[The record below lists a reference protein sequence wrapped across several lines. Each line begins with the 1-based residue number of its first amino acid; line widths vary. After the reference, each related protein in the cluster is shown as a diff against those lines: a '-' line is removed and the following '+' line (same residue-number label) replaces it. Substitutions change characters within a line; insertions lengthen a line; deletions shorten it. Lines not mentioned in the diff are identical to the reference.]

1 MWVYLGQKYI
11 LKNWHESFFFNL
23 LLLLLFFTFWP
34 HCTACGLLTPWPGVE
49 PGLLALE
56 APSINHWSAREAPT
70 CIILNNT
77 TVQNYYSIYFKFLVK
92 NYLFYM
98 TPSPSLVDFFLF
110 KIFILPCQGPPSQAL
125 LAYLPG
131 EPPEVSSGHPV
142 QTWTLMLRG
151 MTLNFW
157 TSQSWISWTL
167 PVPGATEERLPLGG
181 VTVV

>member
-1 MWVYLGQKYI
+1 MWFYLGQKYS

-49 PGLLALE
+49 PGLPALE

-70 CIILNNT
+70 CIILNNIT
-77 TVQNYYSIYFKFLVK
+77 IQNYYDIYFKFLVK

-110 KIFILPCQGPPSQAL
+110 KNFILYWGTIL
-125 LAYLPG
+125 LTNVCIVKAMVFPAVMYGCELYHKEGWAPKN
-131 EPPEVSSGHPV
+131 
-142 QTWTLMLRG
+142 WC
-151 MTLNFW
+151 FW
-157 TSQSWISWTL
+157 TVVL
-167 PVPGATEERLPLGG
+167 EKPLESLGLQDQ
-181 VTVV
+181 TRAS